1 MPGHAG
7 SWCKGH
13 PEICPSATCTQPLNV
28 ASNATFELIE
38 DLLHQCTVRPMYP
51 RLSPAERSREVA
63 ESPALNELQ
72 GGVASAP
79 GKPSPGIFKDNFIHL
94 GGVRRLTSPLLAR
107 ARIDL
112 ATAAK
117 VATAQRDR
125 CAQDEVD
132 TACWES
138 TPAVAAWLKA
148 QGMTADE
155 GYAYV
160 PPCHVSV
167 ARILPP
173 LRSNDPHMTFEQQ

>member
-51 RLSPAERSREVA
+51 HLTAERSREVA

-94 GGVRRLTSPLLAR
+94 GGVRRLASPLLAR

-117 VATAQRDR
+117 VANSSEGSLCSGRGGHSVLGEHTRR
-125 CAQDEVD
+125 RRV
-132 TACWES
+132 
-138 TPAVAAWLKA
+138 A
-148 QGMTADE
+148 QGAGHDRGRGIRVRTSI
-155 GYAYV
+155 
-160 PPCHVSV
+160 PRSV